1 MRAARERNKKY
12 YDRKARAGEFKP
24 GDWVYYWHPAM
35 DDGPCPKFN
44 QHWHPRYR
52 IVARKSPV
60 NYIIRHQP
68 SGETKVVHGNHLQL
82 ARGDPAWDQHF
93 SEPER
98 ILGKRPETSRFQPLR
113 WEVERTPER
122 RQPLRPCRVSTPL
135 ERIPEEPE
143 PPSPTLRRKR
153 PHTEAVGPTTVR
165 VEGPSATKRPC
176 RVPTRKLPWRHA
188 KKRSLGPDQGPPA
201 SGEPSGEPAV
211 KLRREH

>member
-1 MRAARERNKKY
+1 
-12 YDRKARAGEFKP
+12 
-24 GDWVYYWHPAM
+24 M

-52 IVARKSPV
+52 VVARKSPV

-98 ILGKRPETSRFQPLR
+98 ILGKKPETSRFQPLR

-122 RQPLRPCRVSTPL
+122 RQPLRPC
-135 ERIPEEPE
+135 
-143 PPSPTLRRKR
+143 
-153 PHTEAVGPTTVR
+153 
-165 VEGPSATKRPC
+165 
-176 RVPTRKLPWRHA
+176 
-188 KKRSLGPDQGPPA
+188 
-201 SGEPSGEPAV
+201 
-211 KLRREH
+211 